1 MTIVFPQNVPKRPA
15 LFAAISYAVYLYP
28 AETTGYIAGC
38 TSTTTA
44 TGSLKTTPSAS
55 DSATPSGRLG
65 EERLQHIVGYQ
76 LAQAALVTYGVFEE
90 LVGAPL
96 KLRPVEYT
104 ILTLVKEN
112 AGVSPAQLSDALAVT
127 RPNITV
133 WIDKLE
139 ARGLVRREKN
149 VNDRRG
155 QLLRATERGAAL
167 AEKATRLLI
176 EGEREAFS
184 SLTPVEHMMLT
195 ELLHKLARSRR
206 ADAVTNA

>member
-1 MTIVFPQNVPKRPA
+1 MKTTS
-15 LFAAISYAVYLYP
+15 FASA
-28 AETTGYIAGC
+28 
-38 TSTTTA
+38 TA
-44 TGSLKTTPSAS
+44 TASGS
-55 DSATPSGRLG
+55 RLG
-65 EERLQHIVGYQ
+65 EERLHQIVGYQ

-90 LVGAPL
+90 VVGAPL
-96 KLRPVEYT
+96 KLRPVEFT
-104 ILTLVKEN
+104 ILMLVKEN

-149 VNDRRG
+149 ANDRRG
-155 QLLRATERGAAL
+155 QLLRTTDRGAAL
-167 AEKATRLLI
+167 AEKATRLLV

-195 ELLHKLARSRR
+195 ELLHKLASARR
-206 ADAVTNA
+206 ADALANA